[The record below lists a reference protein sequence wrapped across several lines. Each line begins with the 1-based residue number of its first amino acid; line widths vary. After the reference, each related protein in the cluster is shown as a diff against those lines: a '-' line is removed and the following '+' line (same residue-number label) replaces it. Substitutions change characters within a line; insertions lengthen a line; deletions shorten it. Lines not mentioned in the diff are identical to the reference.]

1 MDISRSSLELAML
14 DGPLER
20 NAAARILGGFYMAG
34 SAMGLAALFA
44 ARPGADVAGLATV
57 EAAACAI
64 GLALVVGAGR
74 LPALVVP
81 LGVGLA
87 VPLTAAAVHF
97 DGDGASAYGTGFIG
111 IALIA
116 GFFLPRVQ
124 ALAVLA
130 LAGGAYAGVVA
141 AMPGPGSVQ
150 MPVMVLGIAAIG
162 GLVVSYMR
170 ERVRELFNRLI
181 DAARTDPL
189 TGLLNRRAL
198 EELFELELER
208 SRRSERPLSVIVGD
222 LDGFKAV
229 NDRHGHHAG
238 DEALQTLAEELGK
251 WKRRIDMAARI
262 GGEEF
267 ALLLPETDERG
278 AFLVA
283 ERLRRATQRTFADG
297 PHPLTISFGVAT
309 FPVHGEDADMVLRA
323 ADQALYAAKDLGKDR
338 SVIYSEELSRR
349 VLEAGGEADHDLS
362 ELRLAAVVSLAEALD
377 IRDTGTADHAHAV
390 GRYAQMMALELGLGT
405 ERSERVR
412 LAGVLHDIG
421 KLGVTTP
428 ADEHDGPEMRT
439 HPEIAASMLGRPEFD
454 DLREW
459 ILYHH
464 ERVDGRGYPRGL
476 SGAEIPLESR
486 ILAVADAYE
495 AMTAGRVHRASLGD
509 QAARV
514 ELVAGS
520 GAQFDGGVVEAFL
533 SALDRAAESAL
544 DSPEPTVT
552 K

>member
-1 MDISRSSLELAML
+1 MDISRFSLELALL

-20 NAAARILGGFYMAG
+20 KAAARVLGSFYLAG
-34 SAMGLAALFA
+34 SAMGLAALLA
-44 ARPGADVAGLATV
+44 ASSSADVAGLAAV
-57 EAAACAI
+57 DAAGWAI
-64 GLALVVGAGR
+64 GLALVLGAGR
-74 LPALVVP
+74 LPAAVVP
-81 LGVGLA
+81 LSIGLA
-87 VPLTAAAVHF
+87 VPLNTAAVYF
-97 DGDGASAYGTGFIG
+97 DGHGASPYGTGFIA
-111 IALIA
+111 IALTA
-116 GFFLPRVQ
+116 CFFLPRLE
-124 ALAVLA
+124 ALGVLG
-130 LAGGAYAGVVA
+130 LAGAAYAGVLA
-141 AMPGPGSVQ
+141 ALPGSDSLQ
-150 MPVMVLGIAAIG
+150 MLVMVLGIAAIG
-162 GLVVSYMR
+162 GVVVSYLR
-170 ERVRELFNRLI
+170 ERVRELVNRLI

-208 SRRSERPLSVIVGD
+208 SRRTERPLSVIVGD

-229 NDRHGHHAG
+229 NDRLGHHAG
-238 DEALQTLAEELGK
+238 DTALQTLAEELGK
-251 WKRRIDMAARI
+251 WKRRIDMAARL

-283 ERLRRATQRTFADG
+283 ERLRRATERTFAEG
-297 PHPLTISFGVAT
+297 ELPLTISFGVAT
-309 FPVHGEDADMVLRA
+309 FPDHGDDADLLLRA

-338 SVIYSEELSRR
+338 TVIYSPELSRR
-349 VLEAGGEADHDLS
+349 MLEAGGEGDHDLS

-377 IRDTGTADHAHAV
+377 IRDTGSTDHAQAV
-390 GRYAQMMALELGLGT
+390 GRYAEMMARELGFDA

-428 ADEHDGPEMRT
+428 PDEERPELRT
-439 HPEIAASMLGRPEFD
+439 HPEIGAAMLERPEFA

-459 ILYHH
+459 ILHHH
-464 ERVDGRGYPRGL
+464 ERVDGGGYPSGL
-476 SGAEIPLESR
+476 VGDGIPLESR

-495 AMTAGRVHRASLGD
+495 AMTAGRVHRANLGD

-520 GAQFDGGVVEAFL
+520 GEQFDGQVVQAFL
-533 SALDRAAESAL
+533 SALDRAAQSEL
-544 DSPEPTVT
+544 NPPEPTVT

>member
-1 MDISRSSLELAML
+1 MDISRSSLELALL

-20 NAAARILGGFYMAG
+20 RAAARILGAFYMAG
-34 SAMGLAALFA
+34 AAMGLAALFA
-44 ARPGADVAGLATV
+44 ARPGADVVGLAAV
-57 EAAACAI
+57 EAASCAV
-64 GLALVVGAGR
+64 GLALLVGAGR
-74 LPALVVP
+74 FPAEVVP
-81 LGVGLA
+81 LSVGLA
-87 VPLTAAAVHF
+87 VPLTASAVYL
-97 DGDGASAYGTGFIG
+97 DGVAASAYGIGFIG
-111 IALIA
+111 IALVA
-116 GFFLPRVQ
+116 GFFLPRAQ
-124 ALAVLA
+124 ALAVLVM
-130 LAGGAYAGVVA
+130 AGAAYAGVIA
-141 AMPGPGSVQ
+141 AMPGPRSLQ
-150 MPVMVLGIAAIG
+150 LPVMVIGIAAIG
-162 GLVVSYMR
+162 GLVVAFLR
-170 ERVRELFNRLI
+170 ERVRELVNRLI

-222 LDGFKAV
+222 MDGFKAV
-229 NDRHGHHAG
+229 NDRLGHHAG
-238 DEALQTLAEELGK
+238 DEALQTLAQELGK
-251 WKRRIDMAARI
+251 WKRRIDMAARL

-309 FPVHGEDADMVLRA
+309 FPTHGADADKVLRA

-338 SVIYSEELSRR
+338 SVIYSDELSRR
-349 VLEAGGEADHDLS
+349 VLEAGVEDEHDLS

-390 GRYAQMMALELGLGT
+390 GHYAQMMALQLGLDADH
-405 ERSERVR
+405 SERVR

-421 KLGVTTP
+421 KLGMTTP
-428 ADEHDGPEMRT
+428 ADEDRAEMRT
-439 HPEIAASMLGRPEFD
+439 HPEIAASMLERAEFD

-459 ILYHH
+459 ILHHH
-464 ERVDGRGYPRGL
+464 ERVDGKGYPRGL
-476 SGAEIPLESR
+476 SGDEIPLESR

-520 GAQFDGGVVEAFL
+520 GTQFDGRVVEAFL
-533 SALDRAAESAL
+533 SALDRAAQHELDAPES
-544 DSPEPTVT
+544 TVT

>member
-1 MDISRSSLELAML
+1 MDISRSSLELALL

-20 NAAARILGGFYMAG
+20 RAAARILGGFYMAG

-44 ARPGADVAGLATV
+44 VRPGADVAGLAAV

-64 GLALVVGAGR
+64 GLALMVGAGR
-74 LPALVVP
+74 FPAVVVP
-81 LGVGLA
+81 LSVGLA
-87 VPLTAAAVHF
+87 VPLTAAAVWF
-97 DGDGASAYGTGFIG
+97 DGDGASAYGIGFIG
-111 IALIA
+111 IALAA
-116 GFFLPRVQ
+116 GFFLPRVE
-124 ALAVLA
+124 ALALLTLAAGAYLAVLA
-130 LAGGAYAGVVA
+130 
-141 AMPGPGSVQ
+141 AMPGMHSVQ

-162 GLVVSYMR
+162 GLVVSHLR
-170 ERVRELFNRLI
+170 ERVRELVNHLL

-198 EELFELELER
+198 EELLELELER

-229 NDRHGHHAG
+229 NDRLGHHAG
-238 DEALQTLAEELGK
+238 DEALQALAEELGK
-251 WKRRIDMAARI
+251 WKRRIDMAARL

-267 ALLLPETDERG
+267 ALLLPETDERS
-278 AFLVA
+278 AYLVA
-283 ERLRRATQRTFADG
+283 ERLRRATQRKFADG

-309 FPVHGEDADMVLRA
+309 FPAHGADADMVLRA

-338 SVIYSEELSRR
+338 SVIYSHELSRR
-349 VLEAGGEADHDLS
+349 VLEAGGDGEHDLG

-377 IRDTGTADHAHAV
+377 IRDTGSADHAHAV
-390 GRYAQMMALELGLGT
+390 GRYAQMMARELGLDA

-421 KLGVTTP
+421 KLGMTTP
-428 ADEHDGPEMRT
+428 HAEHGPELRT
-439 HPEIAASMLGRPEFD
+439 HPEIAAGMLERPQFE

-476 SGAEIPLESR
+476 SGDEIPLEAR

-495 AMTAGRVHRASLGD
+495 AMTAGREHRASLGD

-520 GAQFDGGVVEAFL
+520 GTQFDGRVVEAFL
-533 SALDRAAESAL
+533 SALDGAAEGKLNA
-544 DSPEPTVT
+544 PEPTVT